1 MDVFF
6 HFFRPLWDFGNYWSP
21 FLLKFLAL
29 HLTKSHQK
37 TWKTWMVLIH
47 DIKCLSCKVPS
58 WSACFFSI
66 SRMRVQVGSWK
77 SIRVPG
83 KPSNVNFC
91 WSNLSEGFWEFIILT
106 RSITFFDSWVMGVYG
121 CIVVNNPLGRPYFL
135 GRVPFEFPWLR
146 ESILRDH

>member
-6 HFFRPLWDFGNYWSP
+6 HFFRPLWDFGTID
-21 FLLKFLAL
+21 L
-29 HLTKSHQK
+29 HLCWSFWLYTLKKSHQK
-37 TWKTWMVLIH
+37 TWKTWMVLIQ

-58 WSACFFSI
+58 WSACFFSM

-77 SIRVPG
+77 SIQVPG
-83 KPSNVNFC
+83 KPSNVFFC
-91 WSNLSEGFWEFIILT
+91 WSNISEGFCEFIILT
-106 RSITFFDSWVMGVYG
+106 RSLTFFDSWVMGVYG

-135 GRVPFEFPWLR
+135 GRVPFKFPWLR